1 MNVLMLVGS
10 TRLMGLESQAAGD
23 AAALCLF
30 VSGLISLAIAGYLL
44 YRAPRFNAARFR
56 R

>member
-10 TRLMGLESQAAGD
+10 TRVMGLASQSAGD

-30 VSGLISLAIAGYLL
+30 LSGLISLAIAGFLL
-44 YRAPRFNAARFR
+44 YRAPRFNPSRLR

>member
-10 TRLMGLESQAAGD
+10 TRLMGIDSQAAGD
-23 AAALCLF
+23 AAAVCLF
-30 VSGLISLAIAGYLL
+30 ISGLISLAIAGLLL
-44 YRAPRFNAARFR
+44 YRAPRFNAVRLR